1 MRHLKEQNLTY
12 MQHYCR
18 VLKYI
23 TWCMK
28 MYFVCTVHAIFPFWF
43 EDTFSNEVK
52 KMAAELD
59 RKNED

>member
-1 MRHLKEQNLTY
+1 
-12 MQHYCR
+12 
-18 VLKYI
+18 
-23 TWCMK
+23 MK
-28 MYFVCTVHAIFPFWF
+28 MYFVCTVHTIFPFWF